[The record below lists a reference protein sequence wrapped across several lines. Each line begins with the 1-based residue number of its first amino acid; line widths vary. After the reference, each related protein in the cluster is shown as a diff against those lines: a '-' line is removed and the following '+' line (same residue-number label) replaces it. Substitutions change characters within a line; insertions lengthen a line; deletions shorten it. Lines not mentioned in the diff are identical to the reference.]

1 VKETKLCTREWIDVA
16 MRRHLVI
23 LKMNFVIKLAMRRY
37 VLSLLV
43 IRLITFKKK
52 LGTLKIVSTKKIV
65 QLRIM

>member
-1 VKETKLCTREWIDVA
+1 MA